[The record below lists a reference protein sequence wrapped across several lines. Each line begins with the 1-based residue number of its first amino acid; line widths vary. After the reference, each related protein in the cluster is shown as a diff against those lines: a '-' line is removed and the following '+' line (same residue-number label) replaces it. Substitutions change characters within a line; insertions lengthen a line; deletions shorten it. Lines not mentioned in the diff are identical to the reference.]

1 MFVKNKNMNG
11 VRGNRKEIITLIN
24 NIKNE
29 NSSLKNENSSLKNE
43 NSSLKNE
50 NASLKN
56 ENSSL
61 KNENASLKNQ
71 TDLINKNTLLL
82 RDSNKL
88 LIKNINN
95 SEIITQY
102 KIVIEKL
109 KYENITLK
117 NAYNVTDTISCLDS
131 DDE

>member
-11 VRGNRKEIITLIN
+11 IRGNRNEIITLIN

-29 NSSLKNENSSLKNE
+29 NVNLKNN
-43 NSSLKNE
+43 
-50 NASLKN
+50 
-56 ENSSL
+56 
-61 KNENASLKNQ
+61 

-82 RDSNKL
+82 RESNKL

-102 KIVIEKL
+102 KNVIEKL

-117 NAYNVTDTISCLDS
+117 NAYNSYNSYNVTDTISCVDS

>member
-11 VRGNRKEIITLIN
+11 IRGNKNEVITLIN
-24 NIKNE
+24 N
-29 NSSLKNENSSLKNE
+29 LKNENA
-43 NSSLKNE
+43 SLKNE

-56 ENSSL
+56 ENASL
-61 KNENASLKNQ
+61 KNENASLKNH

-82 RDSNKL
+82 RESNKL

-117 NAYNVTDTISCLDS
+117 NAYNSYNVTDTISCVDS

>member
-11 VRGNRKEIITLIN
+11 LSGNRNEIITLIN
-24 NIKNE
+24 NV
-29 NSSLKNENSSLKNE
+29 
-43 NSSLKNE
+43 KNE

-56 ENSSL
+56 ENENL
-61 KNENASLKNQ
+61 KNN

-82 RDSNKL
+82 SESNKL

-117 NAYNVTDTISCLDS
+117 KAYNVADTISCLDS

>member
-43 NSSLKNE
+43 NS
-50 NASLKN
+50 SLKN

>member
-1 MFVKNKNMNG
+1 MNG

-24 NIKNE
+24 NI
-29 NSSLKNENSSLKNE
+29 KNENSSLKNE

>member
-11 VRGNRKEIITLIN
+11 LRGNRNEIITLIN
-24 NIKNE
+24 NV
-29 NSSLKNENSSLKNE
+29 
-43 NSSLKNE
+43 KNE

-56 ENSSL
+56 ENANL
-61 KNENASLKNQ
+61 KNN

-82 RDSNKL
+82 SESNKL

-117 NAYNVTDTISCLDS
+117 KAYNVADTISCLDS

>member
-11 VRGNRKEIITLIN
+11 IRGNKNEVITLIN
-24 NIKNE
+24 N
-29 NSSLKNENSSLKNE
+29 LKNE

-56 ENSSL
+56 N
-61 KNENASLKNQ
+61 
-71 TDLINKNTLLL
+71 TDIINKNTLLL
-82 RDSNKL
+82 GQSNKL

-102 KIVIEKL
+102 KIIIEKL

-117 NAYNVTDTISCLDS
+117 NAYNVTDTISCLES
-131 DDE
+131 DDDE

>member
-11 VRGNRKEIITLIN
+11 LRGNRNEIITLIN
-24 NIKNE
+24 NVKNE
-29 NSSLKNENSSLKNE
+29 NA
-43 NSSLKNE
+43 SLKNE

-56 ENSSL
+56 EN
-61 KNENASLKNQ
+61 ASLKNN
-71 TDLINKNTLLL
+71 TDLITKNTLLL
-82 RDSNKL
+82 SESNKL

-117 NAYNVTDTISCLDS
+117 KAYNLADTISCLDS

>member
-11 VRGNRKEIITLIN
+11 IRGNRNEIITLIN

-29 NSSLKNENSSLKNE
+29 NANLKNENAN
-43 NSSLKNE
+43 LKNE

-56 ENSSL
+56 EN
-61 KNENASLKNQ
+61 ASLKNH

-82 RDSNKL
+82 RESNKL

-117 NAYNVTDTISCLDS
+117 NAYNSYNVTDTISCVDS

>member
-1 MFVKNKNMNG
+1 MFDKNKNMNG
-11 VRGNRKEIITLIN
+11 IRGNRNEIITLIN

-29 NSSLKNENSSLKNE
+29 NASLKNENVN
-43 NSSLKNE
+43 LKNE

-56 ENSSL
+56 ENTSL
-61 KNENASLKNQ
+61 KNENVNLKNN

-82 RDSNKL
+82 RESNKL

-117 NAYNVTDTISCLDS
+117 NAYNSYNSYNVADTISCVDS

>member
-11 VRGNRKEIITLIN
+11 IRGNRNEIITLIN
-24 NIKNE
+24 NVKNE
-29 NSSLKNENSSLKNE
+29 NISLKNENTCLKNE
-43 NSSLKNE
+43 NTCLKNE
-50 NASLKN
+50 NTCLKN
-56 ENSSL
+56 ENVSL
-61 KNENASLKNQ
+61 KNHTE
-71 TDLINKNTLLL
+71 LINKNTLLL
-82 RDSNKL
+82 RESNKL

-117 NAYNVTDTISCLDS
+117 NAYNVADTIYCVDS

>member
-1 MFVKNKNMNG
+1 MFIKNKNMNG
-11 VRGNRKEIITLIN
+11 IRGNRNEIITLIN
-24 NIKNE
+24 NVKNE
-29 NSSLKNENSSLKNE
+29 NISLKNENTCLKNE
-43 NSSLKNE
+43 NVSLKNHTE
-50 NASLKN
+50 
-56 ENSSL
+56 
-61 KNENASLKNQ
+61 
-71 TDLINKNTLLL
+71 LINKNTLLL
-82 RDSNKL
+82 RESNKL

-117 NAYNVTDTISCLDS
+117 NAYNVADTIYCVDS

>member
-24 NIKNE
+24 NI
-29 NSSLKNENSSLKNE
+29 
-43 NSSLKNE
+43 
-50 NASLKN
+50 KN

>member
-11 VRGNRKEIITLIN
+11 IRGNRNEIITLIN

-29 NSSLKNENSSLKNE
+29 NVN
-43 NSSLKNE
+43 LKNE

-56 ENSSL
+56 ENVNL
-61 KNENASLKNQ
+61 KNENVNLKNN

-82 RDSNKL
+82 RESNKL

-117 NAYNVTDTISCLDS
+117 NAYNSYNSYNVTDTISCVDS

>member
-11 VRGNRKEIITLIN
+11 IRGNRNEIITLIN

-29 NSSLKNENSSLKNE
+29 NANLKNENANLKNE
-43 NSSLKNE
+43 NASLKNE

-56 ENSSL
+56 EN
-61 KNENASLKNQ
+61 ASLKNH

-82 RDSNKL
+82 RESNKL

-117 NAYNVTDTISCLDS
+117 NAYNSYNVTDTISCVDS

>member
-11 VRGNRKEIITLIN
+11 LRGNRNEIITLIN
-24 NIKNE
+24 NVKNE
-29 NSSLKNENSSLKNE
+29 NA
-43 NSSLKNE
+43 SLKNE

-56 ENSSL
+56 ENASL
-61 KNENASLKNQ
+61 KNENANLKNN

-82 RDSNKL
+82 SESNKL

-117 NAYNVTDTISCLDS
+117 KAYNVADTISCLDS

>member
-11 VRGNRKEIITLIN
+11 LRGNRNEIITLIN
-24 NIKNE
+24 NVKNE
-29 NSSLKNENSSLKNE
+29 NA
-43 NSSLKNE
+43 SLKNE

-56 ENSSL
+56 EN
-61 KNENASLKNQ
+61 ASLKNN

-82 RDSNKL
+82 SESNKL

-117 NAYNVTDTISCLDS
+117 KAYNVADTISCLDS

>member
-11 VRGNRKEIITLIN
+11 IRGNRKEIITLIN

-29 NSSLKNENSSLKNE
+29 NASLKNENE
-43 NSSLKNE
+43 SLKNE

-56 ENSSL
+56 EN
-61 KNENASLKNQ
+61 ASLKNH

-82 RDSNKL
+82 RESNKL

-117 NAYNVTDTISCLDS
+117 NAYNSYNVTDTISCVDS

>member
-11 VRGNRKEIITLIN
+11 IRGNKNEVITLIN
-24 NIKNE
+24 N
-29 NSSLKNENSSLKNE
+29 LKNENA
-43 NSSLKNE
+43 SLKNE

-56 ENSSL
+56 ENASL
-61 KNENASLKNQ
+61 KNENASLKNN
-71 TDLINKNTLLL
+71 TDIINKNTLLL
-82 RDSNKL
+82 GQSNKL

-102 KIVIEKL
+102 KIIIEKL

-117 NAYNVTDTISCLDS
+117 NAYNVTDTISCLES
-131 DDE
+131 DDDE

>member
-11 VRGNRKEIITLIN
+11 IRGNRNEIITLIN

-29 NSSLKNENSSLKNE
+29 NANLKNENA
-43 NSSLKNE
+43 SLKNE

-56 ENSSL
+56 EN
-61 KNENASLKNQ
+61 ASLKNH

-82 RDSNKL
+82 RESNKL

-117 NAYNVTDTISCLDS
+117 NAYNSYNVTDTISCVDS